1 MAGLLDEELG
11 KLMTSPTFNMGLGLL
26 ANSRQ
31 PQGTS
36 IGQGLA
42 RGAMQGMENV
52 NQAQLMQAA
61 AQQRQMQALQQ
72 QQALQ
77 QARQRQEA
85 IAALP
90 EAQRQ
95 AVMAGVPYSDIWKR
109 DNPEMKFE
117 SYYDEQGRERK
128 GYVTPQG
135 ITPVGGAKSNL
146 PEGMIINDQGQRVFD
161 PAYLQGKKEMA
172 AAGRSSTNVFT
183 GQKETFKNERDL
195 RNDFSGLPTTKAFKE
210 TQSAADQIN
219 TALKSKN
226 PAGDLAAATKF
237 MKILDPGSV
246 VRESELGMAMAATG
260 MLDRAQNYAQMVMS
274 GNKLTP
280 KQREEFG
287 TLSNQLFNAAAGRYN
302 ETADEYRT
310 VAKDYGLNPD
320 RIAKPVTPAKIETV
334 KPVSPGSAMSAGG
347 WSATIRK

>member
-1 MAGLLDEELG
+1 MALLDDDFNQV
-11 KLMTSPTFNMGLGLL
+11 MTNPALQMGLGIL
-26 ANSRQ
+26 ANSSAPRGM
-31 PQGTS
+31 GTGA
-36 IGQGLA
+36 ILG

-52 NQAQLMQAA
+52 NQANLMRNASEQRRLQALQTQQA
-61 AQQRQMQALQQ
+61 LAQAQQRQQAIQ
-72 QQALQ
+72 
-77 QARQRQEA
+77 
-85 IAALP
+85 ALP

-95 AVMAGVPYSDIWKR
+95 AVMAGVPYADIWKR

-135 ITPVGGAKSNL
+135 ITPVGGAKTNL
-146 PEGMIINDQGQRVFD
+146 PEGMVMGPDGQPMYM
-161 PAYLQGKKEMA
+161 PAYLQGRKDIA
-172 AAGRSSTNVFT
+172 SAGKSSTNVFT

-195 RNDFSGLPTTKAFKE
+195 RNDFAGLPTTKAFKE

-219 TALKSKN
+219 TALKSRN

-310 VAKDYGLNPD
+310 VAQDYGLNAD
-320 RIAKPVTPAKIETV
+320 RIAKPVKPAQIETGKTA
-334 KPVSPGSAMSAGG
+334 KPNSTMSAGG

>member
-1 MAGLLDEELG
+1 MALLDDDFNQV
-11 KLMTSPTFNMGLGLL
+11 MTNPALQMGLGIL
-26 ANSRQ
+26 ANSSAPR
-31 PQGTS
+31 GTGTGA
-36 IGQGLA
+36 ILG

-52 NQAQLMQAA
+52 NQANLMRAA
-61 AQQRQMQALQQ
+61 ADQRRLQALQT

-77 QARQRQEA
+77 QARDRQAA
-85 IAALP
+85 IARLP
-90 EAQRQ
+90 EAQQQ

-109 DNPEMKFE
+109 ENPEMKFE

-128 GYVTPQG
+128 GFVTPQG
-135 ITPVGGAKSNL
+135 ITAVGGAKSNL
-146 PEGMIINDQGQRVFD
+146 PEGMIINEQGQRVYD
-161 PAYLQGKKEMA
+161 PEYLRGRQAIA

-260 MLDRAQNYAQMVMS
+260 MMDRAQNYAQMIIS

-302 ETADEYRT
+302 ETAEEYRA
-310 VAKDYGLNPD
+310 VAKDYGLNAD
-320 RIAKPVTPAKIETV
+320 RIAKPVTPAKIGVSEPV
-334 KPVSPGSAMSAGG
+334 KPSSAMSPGG
-347 WSATIRK
+347 WSATVRK

>member
-1 MAGLLDEELG
+1 MAGLLDDQLG
-11 KLMTSPTFNMGLGLL
+11 QLMTSPTFNMGLGLL
-26 ANSRQ
+26 ANASQ
-31 PQGTS
+31 PKGTS
-36 IGQGLA
+36 MATGIA

-52 NQAQLMQAA
+52 NQANLLQAA
-61 AQQRQMQALQQ
+61 AQQRQAQALQQ
-72 QQALQ
+72 QHALQ
-77 QARQRQEA
+77 QAQQRQQA
-85 IAALP
+85 IQGLP

-95 AVMAGVPYSDIWKR
+95 AVMAGVPYADIWKR

-135 ITPVGGAKSNL
+135 ITPVGGAKTNL
-146 PEGMIINDQGQRVFD
+146 PEGMVMGPDGQPMYM
-161 PAYLQGKKEMA
+161 PAYLQGRKDIA
-172 AAGRSSTNVFT
+172 SAGKSSTNVFT

-219 TALKSKN
+219 TALKSRN

-260 MLDRAQNYAQMVMS
+260 MLDRAQNYAQMVMN

-287 TLSNQLFNAAAGRYN
+287 ALSNQLFNAAAGRYN

-310 VAKDYGLNPD
+310 VAQDYGLNPE
-320 RIAKPVTPAKIETV
+320 RIAKPVQPAKIDTGEGV
-334 KPVSPGSAMSAGG
+334 KPMSSMSSGG
-347 WSATIRK
+347 WSASIRK